1 MKRNR
6 AALIFGL
13 TVLAVFAV
21 AALFPS
27 VLAPYGP
34 TEMGAPWQKPSV
46 QHLLGTNDLGY
57 DLLTEMI
64 YAARPTMLVGLAA
77 AVFSLCLG
85 TLIGLAAGALPGW
98 KGEIASGVIQVF
110 LMIPML
116 PAAIVV
122 GAYCGGTLV
131 SVIGIIAALGWCAT
145 ARTVRARTVQL
156 MQSEFA
162 EGFRVLGFSRARIVL
177 RHVLP
182 NLQEVVLSRYIMTV
196 ARCVMLEA
204 TLSFLGLGDASRIT
218 WGRMIH
224 LAYKRGGFTNGAW
237 NWLAAPGVCIF
248 LLVLAMYAINTYFES
263 RGREVTGGRSYLD

>member
-21 AALFPS
+21 AALFPT

-34 TEMGAPWQKPSV
+34 TEMDAPWQKPSA

-122 GAYCGGTLV
+122 GA
-131 SVIGIIAALGWCAT
+131 
-145 ARTVRARTVQL
+145 
-156 MQSEFA
+156 
-162 EGFRVLGFSRARIVL
+162 
-177 RHVLP
+177 
-182 NLQEVVLSRYIMTV
+182 
-196 ARCVMLEA
+196 
-204 TLSFLGLGDASRIT
+204 
-218 WGRMIH
+218 
-224 LAYKRGGFTNGAW
+224 
-237 NWLAAPGVCIF
+237 
-248 LLVLAMYAINTYFES
+248 
-263 RGREVTGGRSYLD
+263 

>member
-34 TEMGAPWQKPSV
+34 TEMGAPWQKPSA

-85 TLIGLAAGALPGW
+85 TLIGLAAGA
-98 KGEIASGVIQVF
+98 
-110 LMIPML
+110 
-116 PAAIVV
+116 
-122 GAYCGGTLV
+122 
-131 SVIGIIAALGWCAT
+131 
-145 ARTVRARTVQL
+145 VQ
-156 MQSEFA
+156 A
-162 EGFRVLGFSRARIVL
+162 VLGCTEGKDVSDKHL
-177 RHVLP
+177 T
-182 NLQEVVLSRYIMTV
+182 LQTKSI
-196 ARCVMLEA
+196 
-204 TLSFLGLGDASRIT
+204 G
-218 WGRMIH
+218 
-224 LAYKRGGFTNGAW
+224 
-237 NWLAAPGVCIF
+237 
-248 LLVLAMYAINTYFES
+248 
-263 RGREVTGGRSYLD
+263 

>member
-1 MKRNR
+1 M
-6 AALIFGL
+6 
-13 TVLAVFAV
+13 
-21 AALFPS
+21 
-27 VLAPYGP
+27 
-34 TEMGAPWQKPSV
+34 
-46 QHLLGTNDLGY
+46 
-57 DLLTEMI
+57 
-64 YAARPTMLVGLAA
+64 
-77 AVFSLCLG
+77 CLG